1 MTTQKI
7 TTATPNA
14 QRIIQNPPA
23 WEVVAAARNFK
34 RAANVAAEVSPVV
47 AAQRAG
53 DADYDW
59 CIERGLGGEQAA
71 IAYHPAYQRLARM
84 PGGCG
89 PVCSCNLCRDE
100 FGVKGSA
107 LCRP

>member
-1 MTTQKI
+1 MTAQNL
-7 TTATPNA
+7 TPVL
-14 QRIIQNPPA
+14 P
-23 WEVVAAARNFK
+23 EVQSPFVKLAAPELVLAP
-34 RAANVAAEVSPVV
+34 VSPVV

-71 IAYHPAYQRLARM
+71 VAYHLAYQRIARV

-89 PVCSCNLCRDE
+89 PVCGCDVCRDE
-100 FGVKGSA
+100 FGSQEGV
-107 LCRP
+107 R